1 MKTKKEITERIR
13 ELNQELAEYDEVGV
27 CTMLRIFRL
36 ENRLEELKWVIK
48 DEEKRSRTKRS

>member
-13 ELNQELAEYDEVGV
+13 ELNQELAEYDDVKWRKVGV

-48 DEEKRSRTKRS
+48 DG